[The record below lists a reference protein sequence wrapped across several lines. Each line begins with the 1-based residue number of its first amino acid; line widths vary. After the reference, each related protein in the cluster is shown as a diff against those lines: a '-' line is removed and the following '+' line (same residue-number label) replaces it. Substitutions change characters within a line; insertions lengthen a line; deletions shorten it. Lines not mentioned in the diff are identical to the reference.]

1 MVGGA
6 LTEEAFRGWLAVWR
20 SKYQDGLWHAHVPDP
35 WESLMPEALRG
46 VPTKLVKSEG
56 GVASGIVTEGMGYG
70 LMIEGFQAARGSET
84 ALSHGL
90 ALMKSWLGLVNGPAE
105 QPHPFAGGADY
116 NDSATRAD
124 FWPYGVSAVMAE
136 KTDLAPAGLPAWKFP
151 VDQDDIDSFMGSA
164 ADGDQDAILGMIY
177 LAASL
182 DYPDDFVDV
191 VARSIIAFASAD
203 LGFPDMYRTLPDNRK
218 VFVPKLGSMWGGLLP
233 PGGKFKTKQEPWC
246 FSPGYFAPA
255 HYRAF
260 RDFMRSR
267 WRSSFEPYLPQH
279 LDGQAS
285 TLEELLDAFD
295 GAVTAGYN
303 ILYYSS
309 CSSGSVSNW
318 VGVESAC
325 PHNDTLHC
333 PGVPWASTP
342 YVGESGGTCSQSD
355 TKWGSYGPDASRAAW
370 RIAMD
375 YVLYRNES
383 TGVLIFDRAGHLDAS
398 VDFGARSYLNRIVM
412 QYKTHSHCDGG
423 EPHNC
428 MRWTPSPYQLAFA
441 FDPKVHAPNVTC
453 ANVPRKGESWW
464 AGFMAYPTFAAF
476 VAPYDE
482 IGAVQMAQWMDTLS
496 SICNFSGVNTT
507 DYAAGDKPK
516 GKLCLDSYF
525 EASQAVIATM
535 LMAGK
540 VPPLPGV
547 AQDPGVPD
555 RVVDELPQRLPPR
568 RPAAFDVMIGVQV
581 SPTALFKSGSGPG
594 APTRPEMLLSS
605 PVIAMASVVAVAC
618 VSTVLGMCS
627 RRVVQVGAVPARV
640 RAELLAADYTP
651 VTLESE
657 FL

>member
-1 MVGGA
+1 MRRLVAAALAGASLPGVAASTPARSTLVTWPNLAHAPSIAERPGEEADDTEGEGASGDVRGEPTTKRSKSSSTRTTSTRTTSTRTTSTWTSTTSSTSTSTTGPHMVGGA

-203 LGFPDMYRTLPDNRK
+203 LGFPDMYRTLPDQRK

-246 FSPGYFAPA
+246 YSPGYFAPA

-260 RDFMRSR
+260 RDFAWQN
-267 WRSSFEPYLPQH
+267 WRMKFADYLPPH
-279 LDGQAS
+279 LDGTPS
-285 TLEELLDAFD
+285 TVEELVEAFES
-295 GAVTAGYN
+295 AVTTGYN

-318 VGVESAC
+318 VGVKAPCDDNE
-325 PHNDTLHC
+325 TLNC
-333 PGVPWASTP
+333 KGVPWAHTP
-342 YVGESGGTCSQSD
+342 YVGEEQGECAQSGTRF
-355 TKWGSYGPDASRAAW
+355 GSFGADASRSAW
-370 RIAMD
+370 RISMD
-375 YVLYRNES
+375 YVLYPEES
-383 TGVLIFDRAGHLDAS
+383 TGVVMYDRQGRPDPNLK
-398 VDFGARSYLNRIVM
+398 FGAQTFLNRIVA
-412 QYKTHSHCDGG
+412 QYSSSSICDGG
-423 EPHNC
+423 VAGDCFAN
-428 MRWTPSPYQLAFA
+428 TSSPYRMAYAYDVDKLNAT
-441 FDPKVHAPNVTC
+441 NVTC
-453 ANVPRKGESWW
+453 ANVPNKPESWW

-476 VAPYDE
+476 VAPYDK
-482 IGAVQMAQWMDTLS
+482 IGPVQMANWMDTFS
-496 SICNFSGVNTT
+496 SICNFSNVPN
-507 DYAAGDKPK
+507 KP
-516 GKLCLDSYF
+516 
-525 EASQAVIATM
+525 
-535 LMAGK
+535 
-540 VPPLPGV
+540 
-547 AQDPGVPD
+547 
-555 RVVDELPQRLPPR
+555 
-568 RPAAFDVMIGVQV
+568 
-581 SPTALFKSGSGPG
+581 
-594 APTRPEMLLSS
+594 
-605 PVIAMASVVAVAC
+605 
-618 VSTVLGMCS
+618 
-627 RRVVQVGAVPARV
+627 
-640 RAELLAADYTP
+640 
-651 VTLESE
+651 ESW
-657 FL
+657 